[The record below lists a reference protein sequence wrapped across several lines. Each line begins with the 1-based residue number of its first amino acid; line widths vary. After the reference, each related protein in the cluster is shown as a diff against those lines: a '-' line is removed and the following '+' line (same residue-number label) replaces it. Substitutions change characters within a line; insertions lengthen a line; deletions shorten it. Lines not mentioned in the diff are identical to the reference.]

1 MMRRNH
7 CLWLIAV
14 CMIVGIALSGFSQNR
29 RHDQIMK
36 DVAST
41 FADLKKSLDAKN
53 GADAS
58 QTAAKLAVLFKEVE
72 SFWVPLK
79 GQIAVS
85 AARDLQS
92 VSEKVAA
99 SAASD
104 LAQANALY
112 ATAGAKCKSCHDRH
126 RTQMPDGSFRIM
138 P

>member
-1 MMRRNH
+1 MMRMNH
-7 CLWLIAV
+7 SLWLIAV
-14 CMIVGIALSGFSQNR
+14 CMIVGISLSGFSQNR

-36 DVAST
+36 DVASI

-58 QTAAKLAVLFKEVE
+58 QNAAKLMALFKEVE
-72 SFWVPLK
+72 SFWVPL
-79 GQIAVS
+79 QSNVAVS

-99 SAASD
+99 AATND

-112 ATAGAKCKSCHDRH
+112 TTAGAKCKSCHDRH